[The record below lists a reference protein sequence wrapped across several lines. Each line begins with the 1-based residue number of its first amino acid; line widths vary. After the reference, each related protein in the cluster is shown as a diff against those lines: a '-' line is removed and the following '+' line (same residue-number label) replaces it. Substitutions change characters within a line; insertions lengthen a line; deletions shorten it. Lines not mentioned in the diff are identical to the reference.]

1 MSDIKLCDIC
11 KRNSYDCDG
20 EIIEYAIKRKRL
32 ISGKWQ
38 YLDICAD
45 CLREIKKKA
54 KESTK

>member
-45 CLREIKKKA
+45 CLREIKKKV
-54 KESTK
+54 KECEE